1 MTDAREAII
10 CDDAITCDDAIAI
23 LDFGSQYSQL
33 IARRVREAHVYCE
46 LFRYDAPARE
56 VLALNPRGF
65 ILSGGPSS
73 VYEPDA
79 PRLASFVLESGL
91 PVLGICYGMQLL
103 AHHLGGRVVA
113 AQRREYGPAQLTIT
127 DPTCPLFIESDIGC
141 RMLDVWMSHGDRIEA
156 LPPGFAVVAQ
166 TDNSPIAAMADEAR
180 RLYGLQFHPE
190 VVHTPRGAEIIRSFL
205 YHVCGLRG
213 TWTPAHFIGEAVAA
227 IRRQVKEGQV
237 LCAVSGGVDSAVAAT
252 LVHRAVGDQLTCVF
266 VDHGLLRQ
274 GEPEQ
279 VIRTFEQEQGMHL
292 VAVDAVEEYL
302 EALTGIIDP
311 EEKRRIIGERFAR
324 IFEREARR
332 LGHLHFLA
340 QGTIY
345 PDVIESAGAGR
356 PGAQRIKTHHNVG
369 GLPDDMRLE
378 LVEPL
383 RFLFKDEV
391 RAVGH
396 ELGLPDEIVYRQP
409 FPGPGLA
416 VRILGEVTWERLET
430 LRAADTIFTQEL
442 AGAGLL
448 RQHAGEGT
456 AQSFAVLLPV
466 RSVGVMGDS
475 RTYANVMALRAITS
489 DDFMTA
495 DWARLPYDLLARVSN
510 RIASEVPGVNRV
522 VYDVSSKPPA
532 TIEWE

>member
-1 MTDAREAII
+1 MANAREAM
-10 CDDAITCDDAIAI
+10 TCDDAIAI

-46 LFRYDAPARE
+46 LFRYDAPAEE

-73 VYEPDA
+73 VYGPDA
-79 PRLASFVLESGL
+79 PRLASYVLDGGL

-103 AHHLGGRVVA
+103 AYHLGGRVAA
-113 AQRREYGPAQLTIT
+113 AQRREYGLAQLAIT
-127 DPTCPLFIESDIGC
+127 DPTCPLFGGLDLGC
-141 RMLDVWMSHGDRIEA
+141 WALGVWMSHGDRIEV
-156 LPPGFAVVAQ
+156 LPPGFRVVAQ
-166 TDNSPIAAMADEAR
+166 SDNSPIAAMDHPER

-190 VVHTPRGAEIIRSFL
+190 VVHTPQGAAIIRNFL
-205 YHVCGLRG
+205 YRVCGLPG
-213 TWTPAHFIGEAVAA
+213 AWTPAHFVDEAVAA
-227 IRRQVKEGQV
+227 IRRQVKDGQV
-237 LCAVSGGVDSAVAAT
+237 LCALSGGVDSAVVAT
-252 LVHRAVGDQLTCVF
+252 LVHRAVGDQLTCIF
-266 VDHGLLRQ
+266 VNHGLLRQ

-279 VIRTFEQEQGMHL
+279 VIDTFEREQGMRL
-292 VAVDAVEEYL
+292 VAVHAVEEFL
-302 EALTGIIDP
+302 QTLAGVTDP
-311 EEKRRIIGERFAR
+311 EEKRRLIGEKFAR
-324 IFEREARR
+324 VFECEARR
-332 LGHLHFLA
+332 LGHPGFLA

-416 VRILGEVTWERLET
+416 VRILGEVTRERLEM
-430 LRAADTIFTQEL
+430 LRAADAIFTQEL
-442 AGAGLL
+442 ATAGLL
-448 RQHAGEGT
+448 RQQAGEGT

-466 RSVGVMGDS
+466 RSVGVMGDG
-475 RTYANVMALRAITS
+475 RTYANVVALRSVTT

-510 RIASEVPGVNRV
+510 RIANEVPGINRV